1 MDEDEKE
8 HVLRFLRRC
17 VSYADES
24 IERKIERGESDD
36 VIAQWKA
43 YREFTAYA
51 ASEVQRGDLN
61 DWFGTMED
69 IPNLDLSE
77 DIHLLDPS
85 TFNHKERSAW
95 LGAIVAPRP
104 LCLVSTI
111 SKDGTR
117 NIAPMSSISV
127 VSNSPPLIGMSL
139 SKNREGRIRD
149 TLQNLIETKRAT
161 LSMLPPQ
168 MDIVRWIESS
178 AQPLPSNQS
187 EWLEHSAIT
196 SEGWPDAPAA
206 SLVALQ
212 TTLVA
217 RHPLPEGSVAEWI
230 VLRVDG
236 ILSPTL
242 NLENIEKEA
251 IMTML
256 TDTEIGD
263 VRAPDTWRHR
273 IDRPD

>member
-1 MDEDEKE
+1 MDEDAKE
-8 HVLRFLRRC
+8 HVLHFLRRC

-24 IERKIERGESDD
+24 IQRKMERGESDD
-36 VIAQWKA
+36 VIAQWKV

-61 DWFGTMED
+61 DWFGATEEM
-69 IPNLDLSE
+69 PNLDLSG
-77 DIHLLDPS
+77 DLHQLNPS
-85 TFNHKERSAW
+85 SFNHKERSAW

-104 LCLVSTI
+104 LCLVSTV
-111 SKDGTR
+111 SKDGIR
-117 NIAPMSSISV
+117 NIAPMSSVSV

-149 TLQNLIETKRAT
+149 TLQNIIETEKAT
-161 LSMLPPQ
+161 LSILPPH
-168 MDIVRWIESS
+168 MDIVRWIEAS
-178 AQPLPSNQS
+178 AQPLASNQS
-187 EWLEHSAIT
+187 EWMDHAAVT
-196 SEGWPDAPAA
+196 SEGWPDAPAV

-242 NLENIEKEA
+242 NLEHIEKEA
-251 IMTML
+251 ILTML

-263 VRAPDTWRHR
+263 ARTLDTWQHK
-273 IDRPD
+273 IERPD

>member
-1 MDEDEKE
+1 MDEDAKE

-17 VSYADES
+17 VTYADES
-24 IERKIERGESDD
+24 IQRKKERGEKDE
-36 VIAQWKA
+36 VITQWET

-61 DWFGTMED
+61 DWFGSVKGAS
-69 IPNLDLSE
+69 NLDLTGEVHQLNPDS
-77 DIHLLDPS
+77 
-85 TFNHKERSAW
+85 FNHKERSAW

-104 LCLVSTI
+104 LHLVSTI
-111 SKDGTR
+111 SKDGVR

-139 SKNREGRIRD
+139 SKDRKGRSRD

-161 LSMLPPQ
+161 LSVMPPN
-168 MDIVRWIESS
+168 MDIVRWIEES
-178 AQPLPSNQS
+178 AQPLPSDQS
-187 EWLEHSAIT
+187 EWMNHAAIA
-196 SEGWPDAPAA
+196 SEDWPDAPAS

-217 RHPLPEGSVAEWI
+217 HLPLPEGAVAEWV

-242 NLENIEKEA
+242 DRDQLEKQSIL
-251 IMTML
+251 TML
-256 TDTEIGD
+256 TDAEVGD
-263 VRAPDTWRHR
+263 TRTSDNWRHR
-273 IDRPD
+273 IERPD

>member
-1 MDEDEKE
+1 MDEDAKE

-17 VSYADES
+17 VTYADES
-24 IERKIERGESDD
+24 IQRKKERGEKDE
-36 VIAQWKA
+36 VIAQWET

-61 DWFGTMED
+61 DWFGSTKSAS
-69 IPNLDLSE
+69 NLDLTGE
-77 DIHLLDPS
+77 VHQLNPDLFD
-85 TFNHKERSAW
+85 HKERSAW

-104 LCLVSTI
+104 LHLVSTI
-111 SKDGTR
+111 SKDGVR

-139 SKNREGRIRD
+139 SKDRKGRSRD

-161 LSMLPPQ
+161 LSVMPPH
-168 MDIVRWIESS
+168 MDIVRWIEDS
-178 AQPLPSNQS
+178 AQPLPSDQS
-187 EWLEHSAIT
+187 EWMNHAAIT
-196 SEGWPDAPAA
+196 SEDWPDAPAS

-217 RHPLPEGSVAEWI
+217 HLPLPEGAVAEWV

-242 NLENIEKEA
+242 DRDQLEKQSIL
-251 IMTML
+251 TML
-256 TDTEIGD
+256 TDAEVGD
-263 VRAPDTWRHR
+263 TRTSDTWRHR
-273 IDRPD
+273 IERPD

>member
-1 MDEDEKE
+1 MDEDAKE

-17 VSYADES
+17 VTYADES
-24 IERKIERGESDD
+24 IQRKKERGEKDE
-36 VIAQWKA
+36 VIAQWET

-61 DWFGTMED
+61 DWFGSTKGAS
-69 IPNLDLSE
+69 NLDLTGE
-77 DIHLLDPS
+77 VHQLNPDLFD
-85 TFNHKERSAW
+85 HKERSAW

-104 LCLVSTI
+104 LHLVSTI
-111 SKDGTR
+111 SKDGVR

-139 SKNREGRIRD
+139 SKDRKGRSRD

-161 LSMLPPQ
+161 LSVMPPH
-168 MDIVRWIESS
+168 MDIVRWIEES
-178 AQPLPSNQS
+178 AQPLPSDQS
-187 EWLEHSAIT
+187 EWMNHAAIA
-196 SEGWPDAPAA
+196 SEDWPDAPAS

-217 RHPLPEGSVAEWI
+217 HLPLPEGAVAEWV

-242 NLENIEKEA
+242 DRNQLEKQSIL
-251 IMTML
+251 TML
-256 TDTEIGD
+256 TDAEVGD
-263 VRAPDTWRHR
+263 TRTSDTWRHR
-273 IDRPD
+273 IERPD